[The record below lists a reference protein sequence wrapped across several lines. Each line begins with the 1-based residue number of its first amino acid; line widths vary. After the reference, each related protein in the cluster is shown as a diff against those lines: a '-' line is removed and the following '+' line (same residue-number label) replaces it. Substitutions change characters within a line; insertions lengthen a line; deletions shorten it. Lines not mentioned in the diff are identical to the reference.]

1 MTSSIVSSLNLRSSS
16 METLSWMRMKMT
28 GAAMR
33 REAARQPQ
41 VAPKIVSKGFLMPSR
56 RQKMAAPADW
66 MPL

>member
-1 MTSSIVSSLNLRSSS
+1 MTSSMVSSLNLRSSS
-16 METLSWMRMKMT
+16 MGTESWMRIKMT

-33 REAARQPQ
+33 REAPRQPQ
-41 VAPKIVSKGFLMPSR
+41 VAAKMVSKGLPRPSR